1 MSPIFRVRG
10 CVSKLRNFY
19 TNKYPMDI
27 ANFYGTKL
35 RIKMTK
41 LQYHYI
47 PPWMFVFWK
56 TRDFLS
62 CVFSLSEMG
71 WAMPTCDRSIHFQ
84 KILRRLKPTP
94 FLICHSQHEFLCPI
108 NKRTCLFCVEFSMEL
123 NDQAWLSSNTV
134 VLFIHYPKTGQEY
147 KNLSIVPE
155 KTKLALTL
163 GQFPNKQSWP

>member
-1 MSPIFRVRG
+1 MKLGIKITKLSHHFIPPWMLPTFKELGCVSKSQIYNTTTYPPLMSPIFRVRG

-84 KILRRLKPTP
+84 KNLASSKAY
-94 FLICHSQHEFLCPI
+94 PI
-108 NKRTCLFCVEFSMEL
+108 FDM
-123 NDQAWLSSNTV
+123 
-134 VLFIHYPKTGQEY
+134 P
-147 KNLSIVPE
+147 
-155 KTKLALTL
+155 LTTRI
-163 GQFPNKQSWP
+163 FVSHK